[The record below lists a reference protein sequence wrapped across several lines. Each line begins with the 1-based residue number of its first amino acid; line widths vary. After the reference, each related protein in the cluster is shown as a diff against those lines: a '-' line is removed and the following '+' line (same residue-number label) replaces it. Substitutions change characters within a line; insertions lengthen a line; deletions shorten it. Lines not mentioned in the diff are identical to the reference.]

1 MRNMWILGAVL
12 YFLAVT
18 ETWSLV
24 EGNNPNSANY
34 RSTPSST
41 SNMQA
46 KLHVHRS
53 ENFRVGSNVT
63 LQCSNKTWSEM
74 IYTIWKIPTHEKISS
89 QCQISSTEDG
99 QNMNTCND
107 GKTLCNT
114 TNGESYLHIPEFS
127 ERDEG
132 YYFCETVHKGGSYAA
147 KIEVLVIA
155 PPIVSAWIEKEGS
168 RYTAVCEADRGKPA
182 ASITW
187 RTTWNS
193 SSAVITTKPTSD
205 GFHSVSSRLV
215 IAEGVARTN
224 LSCVVS
230 HPSWTDEQTHDP
242 NIATKDSFSDS
253 QKSQIIVISV
263 VTVSIVMAVFGGI
276 YFTLRNLHTIRN
288 CFVSNTTP
296 EESKCS
302 PVDEVEEVEPY
313 ASYVQRVNTIY
324 NSSDD
329 FFK

>member
-1 MRNMWILGAVL
+1 MRNKWILGAVL

-34 RSTPSST
+34 RSTTSST
-41 SNMQA
+41 SNMQGVS
-46 KLHVHRS
+46 KLHVYRS
-53 ENFRVGSNVT
+53 EHFRVGSNIT
-63 LQCSNKTWSEM
+63 LQCSNKTWNEM
-74 IYTIWKIPTHEKISS
+74 IYTIWKIPTHEKL
-89 QCQISSTEDG
+89 CQISSTEDG

-107 GKTLCNT
+107 GKALCNT
-114 TNGESYLHIPEFS
+114 TNGESYLCIPEFS

-132 YYFCETVHKGGSYAA
+132 SYFCETVHKGGSYAA
-147 KIEVLVIA
+147 KIDVLVTA

-168 RYTAVCEADRGKPA
+168 RYTAVCEAVRGKPA

-193 SSAVITTKPTSD
+193 SSALITTNFTD
-205 GFHSVSSRLV
+205 GLHSVRSRLV
-215 IAEGVARTN
+215 LPEGVAMTN

-242 NIATKDSFSDS
+242 NIATKDYFSDS
-253 QKSQIIVISV
+253 PKSQIIVISV
-263 VTVSIVMAVFGGI
+263 VTISIVMAVFGSI

-296 EESKCS
+296 VESKCS